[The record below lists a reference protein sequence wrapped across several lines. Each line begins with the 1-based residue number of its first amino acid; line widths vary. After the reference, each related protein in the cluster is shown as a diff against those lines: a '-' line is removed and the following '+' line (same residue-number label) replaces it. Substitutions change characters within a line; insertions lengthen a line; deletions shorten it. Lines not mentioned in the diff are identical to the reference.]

1 MIISECNISL
11 PFVLFADCEVS
22 YCGRAESSLV
32 RGKYLV
38 VRKVDGSFLIMG
50 GVLVTPLNYQGRG
63 GVLVLEGD
71 VLVCRRLGEVLRV
84 RVFGVEF
91 FRVLSGWGCG
101 SVVLA
106 GSEADLRRRVVGRLG
121 EYFSGVGEVFEEF
134 QTPVGCVDLLVVSV
148 DGVYHVV
155 EFKRRRASLSAGSQV
170 DRYCGYFR
178 GLGLTCVGYVMAPGI
193 TDNALKFLVS
203 RGLKFVCVDF

>member
-1 MIISECNISL
+1 VIISECNISL

-91 FRVLSGWGCG
+91 FRVLGRCLRSFRLLWG
-101 SVVLA
+101 VLICWLCLLM
-106 GSEADLRRRVVGRLG
+106 GCIMWWSLR
-121 EYFSGVGEVFEEF
+121 GVGLVCLLGHRLIGIVVILGVWWFGFGFIFTCFPGLFYEF
-134 QTPVGCVDLLVVSV
+134 
-148 DGVYHVV
+148 YH
-155 EFKRRRASLSAGSQV
+155 FLSSLS
-170 DRYCGYFR
+170 
-178 GLGLTCVGYVMAPGI
+178 LGDVYWSGEIYDL
-193 TDNALKFLVS
+193 
-203 RGLKFVCVDF
+203 FV